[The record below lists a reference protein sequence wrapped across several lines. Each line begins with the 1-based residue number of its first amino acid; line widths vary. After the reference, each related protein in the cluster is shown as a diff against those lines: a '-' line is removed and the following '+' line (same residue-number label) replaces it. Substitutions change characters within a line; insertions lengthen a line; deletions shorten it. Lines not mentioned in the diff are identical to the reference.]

1 MSHVPEIREHKRPV
15 PAGRLAKTLR
25 WLRWPLLVA
34 WLLAAVVLYPLAH
47 SLGSV
52 ANNTAAANLPSSVPS
67 TRVLLLEQAAERGQP
82 ETDAATVVLAR
93 SNGLTG
99 ADLAAAASARS
110 AVARLVSH
118 VDGLGAPGP
127 EQRSA
132 DGEAVEFSAG
142 ITAPTDSA
150 QSADL
155 TAVQAIRQAAAG
167 PVSRAGD
174 GLQVAVAGPA
184 AVNADT
190 NISSTAENT
199 LLITAIGIIAIIL
212 LIAYRSP
219 LLWLP
224 PLLGAIMALDVGK
237 AAAHGLANAGVTV
250 SSLSVDILTVLVLG
264 AATDYALL
272 LIHRY
277 REELRHHA
285 ATEDAMVAALRRTL
299 PTLLASAGTVVCAML
314 CLLAAQSEALHGL
327 GPVGAVGIV
336 AALLVQ
342 TTFLPAL
349 LLIGGRPLFWPRVP
363 RQGQAGREESRVWSG
378 IGARVA
384 RHPVPVV
391 VATLLVLGA
400 ACAGLATLHIDNNP
414 VATVKG
420 QPGSVTGTQL
430 LTEHFR
436 AQDTSALDLLTP
448 PGEAG
453 AAAAAARA
461 TPGVS
466 AVTAGPS
473 VGTYDYYSVTV
484 SAPAYSVD
492 AYAAVASLR
501 DHLGR
506 DAHGAL
512 VGGDQ
517 AIQYDIIQ
525 SSRHDALVL
534 IPLVLV
540 VIFVVVA
547 LLLQAVVAPLLLV
560 ATTAISF
567 AASFGLSNLLWRG
580 LGFSGIEAQ
589 IPLYVFIFLVALG
602 VDYNI
607 FLTARIREE
616 SRQAGI
622 RQGTLRGLAVTGGV
636 ITAAGLVMAGTFGDL
651 ARLPYVPVTEVGIAV
666 AVGVL
671 LDTLLVRTVLV
682 PAGLLAIGKHV
693 WWPARSA

>member
-1 MSHVPEIREHKRPV
+1 MSHVSEIREHKRPV
-15 PAGRLAKTLR
+15 PTGRLARTLH
-25 WLRWPLLVA
+25 WLRWPLLAA
-34 WLLAAVVLYPLAH
+34 WVVAAVLLYPLAH
-47 SLGSV
+47 NLANV
-52 ANNTAAANLPSSVPS
+52 ANNTAAANLPSSASS
-67 TRVLLLEQAAERGQP
+67 TRVLLIEQAAERGQA
-82 ETDAATVVLAR
+82 ETDAAIVVLAR
-93 SNGLTG
+93 EHGLTA
-99 ADLAAAASARS
+99 ADIAAATSART
-110 AVARLVSH
+110 AVARLVGH
-118 VDGLGAPGP
+118 VDGLDAPGP

-142 ITAPTDSA
+142 ITAPTASA
-150 QSADL
+150 QSADV
-155 TAVQAIRQAAAG
+155 TAVQAIRQAVAG
-167 PVSRAGD
+167 PASRIRD

-190 NISSTAENT
+190 NVSSGAVNA

-224 PLLGAIMALDVGK
+224 PLIGAILALDVGK
-237 AAAHGLANAGVTV
+237 AAAHGLANAGLTV
-250 SSLSVDILTVLVLG
+250 SGLSVDILTVLVLG
-264 AATDYALL
+264 AASDYALL
-272 LIHRY
+272 LVHRY
-277 REELRHHA
+277 REELRGHA
-285 ATEDAMVAALRRTL
+285 AKEDAMVAALRRTL

-314 CLLAAQSEALHGL
+314 CLLAAQSAALHGL
-327 GPVGAVGIV
+327 GPVGAVGIA

-342 TTFLPAL
+342 VTFLPAL

-363 RQGQAGREESRVWSG
+363 RAGQAGREESRVWSAV
-378 IGARVA
+378 GARVS
-384 RHPVPVV
+384 HHTLPVM
-391 VATLLVLGA
+391 VAAVFVLGA
-400 ACAGLATLHIDNNP
+400 ACAGLAALHIDNNP
-414 VATVKG
+414 VASVKG
-420 QPGSVTGTQL
+420 HPGSVTGTQL
-430 LTEHFR
+430 LLEHFP
-436 AQDTSALDLLTP
+436 AQDASPLDLLAP

-461 TPGVS
+461 TTGVS
-466 AVTAGPS
+466 AVTAGPR
-473 VGTYDYYSVTV
+473 VGTYDYYSVSL
-484 SAPAYSVD
+484 SAPAYSAG
-492 AYAAVASLR
+492 AYATVASLR

-506 DAHGAL
+506 GAPGAL
-512 VGGDQ
+512 VGGNQ

-525 SSRHDALVL
+525 AARHDALVL

-540 VIFVVVA
+540 VIFIVVA
-547 LLLQAVVAPLLLV
+547 LLLQAVVAPLLLII
-560 ATTAISF
+560 TTAISF
-567 AASFGLSNLLWRG
+567 AASFGLSSLLWRG

-616 SRQAGI
+616 SRHAGI
-622 RQGTLRGLAVTGGV
+622 RPGTLRGLAVTGGV

-651 ARLPYVPVTEVGIAV
+651 ARIPYVPVTEVGIAV

-682 PAGLLAIGKHV
+682 PASLLAIGERV

>member
-1 MSHVPEIREHKRPV
+1 MAQVSEIREREGLAPS
-15 PAGRLAKTLR
+15 GRLAKVLR
-25 WLRWPLLVA
+25 WLRWPLLVV
-34 WLLAAVVLYPLAH
+34 WLLAGVLLFPLAH
-47 SLGSV
+47 SLGGV
-52 ANNTAAANLPSSVPS
+52 ANNTAAANLPSSAPS

-82 ETDAATVVLAR
+82 ETDEAIVVLAR
-93 SNGLTG
+93 AKGLTG
-99 ADLAAAASARS
+99 TDLAATASARR

-118 VDGLGAPGP
+118 VSGLGVPGP
-127 EQRSA
+127 VQRSA
-132 DGEAVEFSAG
+132 DGQAVEFSAG
-142 ITAPTDSA
+142 VTAPTDSA
-150 QSADL
+150 QPADV
-155 TAVQAIRQAAAG
+155 TAVQAIRQAVAG
-167 PVSRAGD
+167 PVSRAGG

-190 NISSTAENT
+190 NVSAGAVNA

-224 PLLGAIMALDVGK
+224 PLLGAILALDVGK

-264 AATDYALL
+264 AASDYALL
-272 LIHRY
+272 LVHRY
-277 REELRHHA
+277 REELRRHA
-285 ATEDAMVAALRRTL
+285 AKEDAMVAALRRTL

-314 CLLAAQSEALHGL
+314 CLLAAQSAALHGL
-327 GPVGAVGIV
+327 GPVGAVGIAV
-336 AALLVQ
+336 ALLVQ
-342 TTFLPAL
+342 VTFLPAL
-349 LLIGGRPLFWPRVP
+349 LLAGGRPLFWPRVP
-363 RQGQAGREESRVWSG
+363 RPGQAGREESRAWSG

-384 RHPVPVV
+384 RHLVPVM
-391 VATLLVLGA
+391 VAALLVLGA

-420 QPGSVTGTQL
+420 HPGSVTGTQVL
-430 LTEHFR
+430 AEHFPG
-436 AQDTSALDLLTP
+436 QDTSPLDLLTP
-448 PGEAG
+448 PGQSG

-466 AVTAGPS
+466 AVTAGPR
-473 VGTYDYYSVTV
+473 VGSYDYYAVTV
-484 SAPAYSVD
+484 SAPAYSAA
-492 AYAAVASLR
+492 AYATVTSLR
-501 DHLGR
+501 DHLSRG
-506 DAHGAL
+506 APGAL
-512 VGGDQ
+512 VGGGQ

-534 IPLVLV
+534 IPLVLA
-540 VIFVVVA
+540 VIFIVVA
-547 LLLQAVVAPLLLV
+547 LLLQSVVAPLLLV
-560 ATTAISF
+560 TTTAISF
-567 AASFGLSNLLWRG
+567 AASFGLSSLLWRG

-616 SRQAGI
+616 SRLAGI

-651 ARLPYVPVTEVGIAV
+651 ARIPYVPVTEVGIAV

-682 PAGLLAIGKHV
+682 PASLLAIGQRV
-693 WWPARSA
+693 WWPARSP

>member
-1 MSHVPEIREHKRPV
+1 MSHVSQTLEHRRPV
-15 PAGRLAKTLR
+15 PTGRFAGTLR

-34 WLLAAVVLYPLAH
+34 WLLAAVALFSFAH
-47 SLGSV
+47 NLGNV
-52 ANNTAAANLPSSVPS
+52 ANNTAAANLPSSAPS

-93 SNGLTG
+93 SGGLTG
-99 ADLAAAASARS
+99 ADLAAAASARG
-110 AVARLVSH
+110 AVARLVGH
-118 VDGLGAPGP
+118 VAGVGAPGP
-127 EQRSA
+127 GQRSA
-132 DGEAVEFSAG
+132 DGKAVEFSAA
-142 ITAPTDSA
+142 ITAPTGSA
-150 QSADL
+150 QSADV
-155 TAVQAIRQAAAG
+155 TAVQAIRQAVGG
-167 PVSRAGD
+167 PASRAGD

-190 NISSTAENT
+190 NISSAAENT

-212 LIAYRSP
+212 LFAYRSP

-272 LIHRY
+272 LVHRY

-285 ATEDAMVAALRRTL
+285 AKEDAMVAALRRTL

-336 AALLVQ
+336 TALLVQ

-349 LLIGGRPLFWPRVP
+349 LLACGRPLFWPSVP
-363 RQGQAGREESRVWSG
+363 RPGQADREESRVWSG
-378 IGARVA
+378 VGARVA
-384 RHPVPVV
+384 RHPVPVT
-391 VATLLVLGA
+391 AAALLVLGA
-400 ACAGLATLHIDNNP
+400 ACAGLAALHIDNNP

-420 QPGSVTGTQL
+420 HPGSVTGTQL
-430 LTEHFR
+430 LGEHFR

-466 AVTAGPS
+466 AVTAGPP
-473 VGTYDYYSVTV
+473 VGSYDYYSVTV
-484 SAPAYSVD
+484 SAPAYSGG
-492 AYAAVASLR
+492 AYTAVASLR

-506 DAHGAL
+506 GAPGAL

-540 VIFVVVA
+540 VIFIVVA
-547 LLLQAVVAPLLLV
+547 LLLQAVVAPVLLV
-560 ATTAISF
+560 VTTAISF
-567 AASFGLSNLLWRG
+567 AASFGLSCLLWRG

-602 VDYNI
+602 VDYSI

-616 SRQAGI
+616 SRQAGL
-622 RQGTLRGLAVTGGV
+622 RPGTLRGLAVTGGV

-682 PAGLLAIGKHV
+682 PASLLAIGKGV